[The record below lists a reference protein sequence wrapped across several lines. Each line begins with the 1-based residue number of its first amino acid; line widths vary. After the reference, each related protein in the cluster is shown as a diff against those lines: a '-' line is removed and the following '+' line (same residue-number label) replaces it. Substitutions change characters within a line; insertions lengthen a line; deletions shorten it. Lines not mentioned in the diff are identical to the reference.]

1 MVIGVYGEVHD
12 ERYLLVKV
20 YAALASRNADV
31 AKMSSTTDNRHRAN
45 IVYQPSVEFTKEVV
59 FHSSSHRLPEGQ
71 FWEHNPNCLSCQENE
86 DAYNALYVFGR
97 NYIRFF

>member
-31 AKMSSTTDNRHRAN
+31 AKMSSTTD
-45 IVYQPSVEFTKEVV
+45 T
-59 FHSSSHRLPEGQ
+59 G
-71 FWEHNPNCLSCQENE
+71 
-86 DAYNALYVFGR
+86 
-97 NYIRFF
+97 IRVHGY